1 MNKVILVG
9 RLGGDPE
16 TRYTPNGKMIAR
28 FSLATSEKF
37 TDKTTGERRDET
49 QWHRIEAWG
58 KLADICSQYLRKGN
72 RIFVEGKLV
81 YRKWQDS
88 SGTNRTAANIRMLS
102 MQMLDGKQA
111 NNGTQTNA
119 YEDEDIP
126 F

>member
-16 TRYTPNGKMIAR
+16 TKYTPNGKMIAR
-28 FSLATSEKF
+28 FSLATSERF
-37 TDKTTGERRDET
+37 TDKNTGERREET
-49 QWHRIEAWG
+49 QWHHIEAWG

-72 RIFVEGKLV
+72 RIFVEGRLV

-111 NNGTQTNA
+111 KNGT
-119 YEDEDIP
+119 
-126 F
+126 